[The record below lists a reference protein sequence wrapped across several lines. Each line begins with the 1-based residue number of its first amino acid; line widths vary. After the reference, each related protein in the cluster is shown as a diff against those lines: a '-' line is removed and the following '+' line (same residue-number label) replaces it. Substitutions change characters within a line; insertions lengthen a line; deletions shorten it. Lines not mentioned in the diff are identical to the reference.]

1 MHRFLTILP
10 GLLFALCVF
19 LMSACST
26 NDETI
31 DEVIDE
37 ADQVLDE
44 AAEALDDLEDQA
56 DEVLEE
62 TDNGDG

>member
-1 MHRFLTILP
+1 MDRFRTILP
-10 GLLFALCVF
+10 GLLLALSAI
-19 LMSACST
+19 LTGACST

-44 AAEALDDLEDQA
+44 AAESLDDLEDQA
-56 DEVLEE
+56 QEVLDE
-62 TDNGDG
+62 TNNGEG